1 MTQGGPF
8 DLAPL
13 CAALGRRRAQRRAG
27 PKPDRCPLPARLR
40 QTRRAKGVVLGV
52 ACGVGAAACWAG
64 GFVAARHGIAAGL
77 SPFDIAFHRYVW
89 AGLFFLPGVLR
100 RGIGG
105 LDGIGWGRGLLLAML
120 GGPFQAIVSAS
131 GFLLVP
137 LAHGGVIQPSVM
149 VLTGLL
155 LATLV
160 LGEKQPPNRICGA
173 AMIIVGIA
181 VIGGEALTSIGR
193 SGMLGDAAFALA
205 GALFAAFG
213 TLLRLWRIIPARA
226 TAVIATLTLLY
237 VPLHA
242 AVFGFG
248 RMAAAGWFENALQI
262 VAQGVFSGPGAIYLF
277 ARSVALLGASRAT
290 VFPSLVP
297 GLTLLIGFLVLGET
311 PSVLQLSGLAVVLIG
326 FRLTQA

>member
-1 MTQGGPF
+1 MTTGSTGSS
-8 DLAPL
+8 LL
-13 CAALGRRRAQRRAG
+13 TESQR
-27 PKPDRCPLPARLR
+27 
-40 QTRRAKGVVLGV
+40 TKGVILGV
-52 ACGVGAAACWAG
+52 ACGVGAAAFWAG

-89 AGLFFLPGVLR
+89 AGLFFLPGVMR
-100 RGIGG
+100 RGLGG
-105 LDGIGWGRGLLLAML
+105 LDGIGWGRGVVLAML
-120 GGPFQAIVSAS
+120 GGPFQAVVSAS

-137 LAHGGVIQPSVM
+137 LAHGGLIQPSVM

-155 LATLV
+155 LATVV
-160 LGEKQPPNRICGA
+160 LRERQPPGRVGGA
-173 AMIIVGIA
+173 AMIIAGIA

-213 TLLRLWRIIPARA
+213 TLLRLWRIMPARA
-226 TAVIATLTLLY
+226 TVVIATLTLFY

-248 RMAAAGWFENALQI
+248 RMVAAGWFENAVQI

-277 ARSVALLGASRAT
+277 ARSAVLLGASRAA

-297 GLTLLIGFLVLGET
+297 GLTVVIGFLALGEA
-311 PSVLQLSGLAVVLIG
+311 PSLVQLAGLAVVLVG
-326 FRLTQA
+326 FRLTQQSAGAGPAADSRRQGS